1 MTVPAGTE
9 SSQRSTAVGSNGGQA
24 AVGRYSP
31 ESGNEHVIP
40 DTKGRQ
46 NRLLG

>member
-24 AVGRYSP
+24 AVGR
-31 ESGNEHVIP
+31 
-40 DTKGRQ
+40 
-46 NRLLG
+46 